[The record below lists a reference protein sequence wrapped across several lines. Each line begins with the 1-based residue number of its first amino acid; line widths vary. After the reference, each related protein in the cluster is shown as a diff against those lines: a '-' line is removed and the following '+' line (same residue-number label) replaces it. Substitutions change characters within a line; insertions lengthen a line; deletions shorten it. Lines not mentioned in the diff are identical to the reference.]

1 MFTVG
6 KLSLKWGGENLGEQ
20 HCRAHVAGI
29 KAKAQSA
36 RHYITPLSG
45 ITSKRPGC
53 PTTTFGHDD
62 TRSFRLSDNLPS
74 GMADMDVLSA

>member
-1 MFTVG
+1 MFCLPDNRLPVRRVEMFTVG

-36 RHYITPLSG
+36 GHYVTPLSG
-45 ITSKRPGC
+45 ITSKKYTDTGN
-53 PTTTFGHDD
+53 TTG
-62 TRSFRLSDNLPS
+62 L
-74 GMADMDVLSA
+74 